1 MRVLRNGRLGRG
13 FTLLEV
19 LIGVLVLALA
29 LLGLAAVFPVVVRTQ
44 RIARDTVLGTAM
56 LESAETMLRNH
67 ELLRDANKGIK
78 ELTRQIGLAP
88 QPVRTMWEATLDP
101 SATRRFIYTDGGA
114 LRFVQNGPTLLPSDR
129 LNLMFNSGG
138 ATDPTLVW
146 DVAMCL
152 AEEMDYPSQPVGGIL
167 NGNTE
172 QVPTPPGVRMAIFVR
187 RLDPQIRVRSGFTL
201 LQSIENGSAVAI
213 GSTEKQFGEATLNGT
228 GFYGVPMYVTVNRV
242 LQSRR
247 NGPWDILELQ
257 FANNARL
264 PAARAVGQNGQLLVD
279 NRGGVHTVVR
289 NVRDAA
295 GNPIANQVLLEKGL
309 SSRTEQ
315 LANDASHPVQ
325 VVFTA
330 QVPAAVRVITYQP

>member
-1 MRVLRNGRLGRG
+1 MRTLMNRRVGRG

-56 LESAETMLRNH
+56 LDSAETMLRNH
-67 ELLRDANKGIK
+67 ELMTDASKGIRP
-78 ELTRQIGLAP
+78 LIAQIALAP
-88 QPVRTMWEATLDP
+88 EPVRTMWEATLDP
-101 SATRRFIYTDGGA
+101 SAARRFIYTDGGA

-129 LNLMFNSGG
+129 LNLMYGAGG

-152 AEEMDYPSQPVGGIL
+152 AQEVDYPSQPVGGVL
-167 NGNTE
+167 NGS
-172 QVPTPPGVRMAIFVR
+172 QTPPPPAVRMAVFVR
-187 RLDPQIRVRSGFTL
+187 RLDPRIRVRSGQTL
-201 LQSIENGSAVAI
+201 LQAIETGAVVPI
-213 GSTEKQFGEATLNGT
+213 GSTQPQFGDATQDGT
-228 GFYGVPMYVTVNRV
+228 GYYSAPMYVTVTRV

-247 NGPWDILELQ
+247 NGPWDILEVQ
-257 FANNARL
+257 SPNNGRL
-264 PAARAVGQNGQLLVD
+264 AVSRAIGQNGQLLVD

-295 GNPIANQVLLEKGL
+295 GNPIYNQVLLEKGL
-309 SSRTEQ
+309 SSRTQQ

-325 VVFTA
+325 IAFTA
-330 QVPAAVRVITYQP
+330 QVPAAVRVITYNP